1 MNKQQVVLLT
11 GGVLLLAALY
21 FFGSTTPPATAK
33 ENAPAGQEGTGTLS
47 TSAVIDSAKLHITDH
62 QLTVVTQ
69 LENSV
74 VRGNVQEQQIR
85 VYHQLADYWRDSLGH
100 RAISA
105 FYLGEAA
112 KLEKSEKNL
121 NFAAHLLLEML
132 MTESDPSA
140 QTWLANTAK
149 PLYEQA
155 LQLNPANDSA
165 KIELGACYIFGN
177 ISSTPMEGIS
187 KIKEVVDRDPEN
199 MYGQLIL
206 GLGDIKSAQYDK
218 AVERLQT
225 VAQHE
230 PGNLMAIFNLA
241 ETYERKGDN
250 ANAVKWYRQAAAQID
265 EPSIKQEIE
274 KRIQSLQ

>member
-1 MNKQQVVLLT
+1 MVLLT

-21 FFGSTTPPATAK
+21 FFGATTPPASAK
-33 ENAPAGQEGTGTLS
+33 EKTPVDQQGNTVLS
-47 TSAVIDSAKLHITDH
+47 TQSVIDSAKLHISDE

-85 VYHQLADYWRDSLGH
+85 IYHQLADYWRDSLGH
-100 RAISA
+100 RAIGA

-121 NFAAHLLLEML
+121 NFAAHLMLEML
-132 MTESDPSA
+132 IGESDPAA

-149 PLYEQA
+149 PLLEQA
-155 LQLNPANDSA
+155 LQINPANDSA
-165 KIELGACYIFGN
+165 KIDLGACYIFGN
-177 ISSTPMEGIS
+177 ISSTPMEGIT

-218 AVERLQT
+218 AIERLQI
-225 VAQHE
+225 VAEHE
-230 PGNLMAIFNLA
+230 PGNLLAIFNLA
-241 ETYERKGDN
+241 ETFERKGDN
-250 ANAVKWYRQAAAQID
+250 ANAAKWYREAAAQID
-265 EPSIKQEIE
+265 EPAIKQEIE